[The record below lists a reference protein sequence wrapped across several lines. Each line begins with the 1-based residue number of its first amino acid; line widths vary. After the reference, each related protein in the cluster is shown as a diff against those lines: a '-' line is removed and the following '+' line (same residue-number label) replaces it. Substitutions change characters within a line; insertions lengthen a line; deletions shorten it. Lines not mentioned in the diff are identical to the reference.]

1 MYLYVD
7 VSNLCHV
14 SSHSMSD
21 EQLKFGP
28 NSVAIYAL
36 QEIAK
41 STRINKASRVYFF
54 LDSREG
60 SWRKKIFSDY
70 KAQREEELK
79 KGDPAEKYKHDLAD
93 VAAKD
98 IMPKLIPL
106 ISCPV
111 FVFPYLEAD
120 DLCAAATQLNPDV
133 ETVMLTSDKDY
144 WQLITSKISMFNCQ
158 NHYNVRLNEFGK
170 LVKDTGDGNSEPLNL
185 TPSEYLLAKV
195 MQGDKSDNIP
205 GLINV
210 GKETAAK
217 VVQEGRMVTF
227 LAEQTGMI
235 TPRKHK
241 TYNPNPVPVQQD
253 ATAVV
258 RRNLEL
264 MTLGR
269 SRVTE
274 RSKEIVA
281 DIQAKGVRGFENN
294 FSRLSLW
301 IEKECGYSTDQAIQV
316 ARIISETFQGVWVS

>member
-1 MYLYVD
+1 
-7 VSNLCHV
+7 
-14 SSHSMSD
+14 MSD

-28 NSVAIYAL
+28 KSVAIHTM

-41 STRINKASRVYFF
+41 SARINKAKRVYFF

-60 SWRKKIFSDY
+60 SWRKKVFSDY
-70 KAQREEELK
+70 KAQREEVLA

-98 IMPKLIPL
+98 IMPVLIPL
-106 ISCPV
+106 VSCPV

-120 DLCAAATQLNPDV
+120 DLCAAATQLNPNV
-133 ETVMLTSDKDY
+133 EGIMVTSDRDY
-144 WQLITSKISMFNCQ
+144 WQLITPKISMFNCQ
-158 NHYNVRLNEFGK
+158 NHYNIKMNEFGK
-170 LVKDTGDGNSEPLNL
+170 LVKEMGDGNSEPLNL

-205 GLINV
+205 GLIGV
-210 GKETAAK
+210 GKETAAN

-241 TYNPNPVPVQQD
+241 VYNPNPVPVQQD

-258 RRNLEL
+258 RRNLML
-264 MTLGR
+264 MTLGA
-269 SRVTE
+269 SQVTE
-274 RSKEIVA
+274 RAKEIVA
-281 DIQAKGVRGFENN
+281 SIEARGIRGFENN
-294 FSRLSLW
+294 FSKLSLW
-301 IEKECGYSTDQAIQV
+301 IEMECGYSKDQAAQV
-316 ARIISETFQGVWVS
+316 AKILSETFQGVWIS